1 MLSFPT
7 HIWFGEVEDLEAL
20 VAEYVVKELEED
32 PGLVEVLSRQH
43 EKSIQEVPYPLILYS
58 NYLCLQQ
65 LQICLQTAAVNL
77 SLHHRLQF
85 NLSEWLLCD
94 SCHYSDDNNFIF
106 NIVYFL
112 LDYICLQIW
121 NIITDFSFLT
131 SFLCFI
137 AGCYNDLFSKFS
149 C

>member
-1 MLSFPT
+1 MLLFAT
-7 HIWFGEVEDLEAL
+7 HVWFGEVEDLEAL

-77 SLHHRLQF
+77 SLHHRLPF
-85 NLSEWLLCD
+85 ILSEWLLCD

-106 NIVYFL
+106 NIVYF
-112 LDYICLQIW
+112 
-121 NIITDFSFLT
+121 T
-131 SFLCFI
+131 SSV
-137 AGCYNDLFSKFS
+137 YSSKTTSVFKS
-149 C
+149 ETSSQSSVS